1 MLINKIMKKIYSIL
15 LATAAFLTG
24 CTQYADE
31 PILDVS
37 GSGAK
42 GNLVINIENNINQVG
57 GTRATDSGFC
67 DGDAVGIY
75 AVNYKNGAPGT
86 LQIEGNQADN
96 VRYMFDAEEYKWT
109 PEYDVY
115 FLDDDTAVDLIG
127 YYPYANPL
135 SVTEYPFEVQRKQN
149 TEAGNG
155 LMGGYEASDFLWS
168 KATNIAPT
176 EKRIKMTFYH
186 RMAGVYVTLVE
197 GSGWADGEWAQ
208 LNKEMLVKNTIRKST
223 IDLATGTVTPTGEKP
238 ADDIIPFVDGYNYR
252 AVVVPQSVGS
262 GESLFSI
269 TVDGVPYNYKYKVDG
284 IPTTFD
290 YVSGK
295 MHKFTIEVSKT
306 EQTGIEFK
314 ELSVSITAWEADN
327 ASHQDDA
334 REYVV
339 VHNPIAGQLERT
351 MVDRLEMD
359 VTAIKNLKLTGSI
372 NAADYDFMREKMISL
387 MRINLKDVESM
398 IDGIYQIPYKA
409 FKDKK
414 NIIKCVFPNKLEVIA
429 QEAFGGTSLT
439 GAIVLPE
446 GLKYVS
452 GFNSTKI
459 TSIKFPTTLEII
471 GGNGAGDYNSVGG
484 NAAFYNCASLI
495 CEISLPQSLKK
506 IGDYAFSCSA
516 IEGNLVLPENMEYI
530 GNHAFNGCS
539 GLIGSLTIP
548 SGIKVI
554 GTYSFSYCGF
564 TGNLTLP
571 MGLTEIQSY
580 AFLNTKFKGE
590 LNVPS
595 TVTTIGD
602 SAFANTEFNGTLI
615 FPKELIYLG
624 SGVFSGCWR
633 LSGII
638 EIPQNIVAIPQS
650 LFSGCTNI
658 EGVVLHK
665 DVEVIESNAFQN
677 CYYITSMVCKAK
689 NPPTIKSNSFNGVAK
704 DNFVIEVPEAS
715 VKQYQNAA
723 YWREFKRIEAHRE
736 FSISRNLLRT
746 LNAEHSKT
754 FLVRALA
761 GEEWS
766 VESCPEWVT
775 VTPSNGVGKTEVTV
789 TVHQMPNGYAGS
801 FKVEAP
807 RTSNTSSVQYTTHNG
822 RAGEIVFLLN
832 EKSYRS
838 RMTVEQYDYEYG
850 DGDMI
855 THQTATVGNGV
866 NIVLM
871 GDCFDARD
879 IAMGKYLDAMNE
891 ACPYFFDIEPYLT
904 YKDYFNVYSVFGMSA
919 DSGMGTAN
927 TIREA
932 RFGSQYTLNEGVSP
946 DFETVFA
953 GACVAPINDDVS
965 TTLIIL
971 IENSN
976 EYSGLCYMYG
986 DGSAVAVVPMS
997 TDPAPYDF
1005 RGLIHHEAGGHG
1017 FGKLAD
1023 EYIYHNAFI
1032 SACPICSGDM
1042 RPAIWNMKSYGFF
1055 DNVSLTGDWNEIEWS
1070 HLIFDPQYSNVV
1082 DVYEGAY
1089 MHARGV
1095 YRSEATSCMNNNI
1108 PYYNAI
1114 SREAMVKRI
1123 MKYAGE
1129 EYSFEAFKAKDYES
1143 LPSSAKP
1150 ETRAWDGESSTSG
1163 SSQFNQRPPK
1173 FMGEKPKFD
1182 KNKF

>member
-1 MLINKIMKKIYSIL
+1 MKKMIMVITLINKIMKKIFSIL
-15 LATAAFLTG
+15 LTTATLFAG
-24 CTQYADE
+24 CIQYADE

-37 GSGAK
+37 GPGVQ
-42 GNLVINIENNINQVG
+42 GNLAINIENNINQVG
-57 GTRATDSGFC
+57 TTRATDSGFC

-75 AVNYKNGAPGT
+75 AVNYKDGAPGT
-86 LQIEGNQADN
+86 LQLEGNQADN
-96 VRYMFDAEEYKWT
+96 VRYMFDAEEYKWI

-127 YYPYANPL
+127 YYPYANPS

-168 KATNIAPT
+168 KATNVAPT

-197 GSGWADGEWAQ
+197 GSGWDDGEWAQ
-208 LNKEMLVKNTIRKST
+208 LQKDVLVKNTIRKST

-238 ADDIIPFVDGYNYR
+238 ADDIIPYVDGYNFR
-252 AVVVPQSVGS
+252 AVVVPQSIGS

-284 IPTTFD
+284 VPTTFD

-295 MHKFTIEVSKT
+295 MHKFTIEVSKK

-351 MVDRLEMD
+351 MIDRLEMD
-359 VTAIKNLKLTGSI
+359 VTKIKNLKLTGAI
-372 NAADYDFMREKMISL
+372 DHNDYTFMDIEMTSL
-387 MRINLKDVESM
+387 MRLNLKEVESYW
-398 IDGIYQIPYKA
+398 DGVYQTGNMRNKTTL
-409 FKDKK
+409 
-414 NIIKCVFPNKLEVIA
+414 IKCVLPDKLERIGDGS
-429 QEAFGGTSLT
+429 FSDTSLT
-439 GAIVLPE
+439 GTLIIPE
-446 GLKYVS
+446 GVKYVA
-452 GFNSTKI
+452 GFDGTKI
-459 TSIKFPTTLEII
+459 SNVQFPSTLEEIGDVAFSSCSALMCELSFPHSLKRI
-471 GGNGAGDYNSVGG
+471 GGN
-484 NAAFYNCASLI
+484 
-495 CEISLPQSLKK
+495 
-506 IGDYAFSCSA
+506 AFSGSA
-516 IEGNLVLPENMEYI
+516 IRGNLVLPEGLEHI
-530 GNHAFNGCS
+530 GGSAFSYCS
-539 GLIGSLTIP
+539 GLTGSLTIP

-554 GTYSFSYCGF
+554 ESFSFCQCGF
-564 TGNLTLP
+564 TGNLNLP
-571 MGLTEIQSY
+571 MGLTEIQEG
-580 AFLNTKFKGE
+580 AFCGTKFKGE
-590 LNVPS
+590 LNIPS
-595 TVTTIGD
+595 TVTIIGSD
-602 SAFANTEFNGTLI
+602 AFAITEFNGTLI
-615 FPKELIYLG
+615 LPKELIVLG
-624 SGVFSGCWR
+624 SGAFANCWR
-633 LSGII
+633 LSGVV
-638 EIPQNIVAIPQS
+638 EIPENITVIPS
-650 LFSGCTNI
+650 NLFYGCGVL

-665 DVEVIESNAFQN
+665 DVEVIASSAFEN
-677 CYYITSMVCKAK
+677 CYNITSFVSKAK
-689 NPPTIKSNSFNGVAK
+689 NPPVVDASCFNGVAK
-704 DNFVIEVPEAS
+704 DNFVVEVPEES
-715 VKQYQNAA
+715 VKKYQFASG
-723 YWREFKRIEAHRE
+723 WDEFKRIEAHRE

-766 VESCPEWVT
+766 VENCPEWVT
-775 VTPSNGVGKTEVTV
+775 VTPSSGVGKTEVTV
-789 TVHQMPNGYAGS
+789 TVHEMKPEN
-801 FKVEAP
+801 VENF
-807 RTSNTSSVQYTTHNG
+807 TVETLTNSWGGVETTTHDG
-822 RAGEIVFLLN
+822 RKGEIVFLLN
-832 EKSYRS
+832 DKDYRS
-838 RMTVEQYDYEYG
+838 RMTVEQYDYEYS

-871 GDCFDARD
+871 GDCFDAKD
-879 IAMGKYLDAMNE
+879 ISEGKYLKAMQDAYT
-891 ACPYFFDIEPYLT
+891 YFFDIEPYLT

-932 RFGSQYTLNEGVSP
+932 RFGSQYTLIEGVLP

-971 IENSN
+971 IENSS

-997 TDPAPYDF
+997 NDPAPYDF
-1005 RGLIHHEAGGHG
+1005 RGLVHHEAGGHG

-1023 EYIYHNAFI
+1023 EYIYHNSFV
-1032 SACPICSGDM
+1032 SACPACGNG
-1042 RPAIWNMKSYGFF
+1042 PYLAILANKSYGFYE
-1055 DNVSLTGDWNEIEWS
+1055 NVSLTGDWNEIEWS

-1143 LPSSAKP
+1143 LPSSARP
-1150 ETRAWDGESSTSG
+1150 ETRAEWDGVSSTSG

-1182 KNKF
+1182 KSKF

>member
-1 MLINKIMKKIYSIL
+1 MKRDL
-15 LATAAFLTG
+15 LHLLCCGALLFAG
-24 CTQYADE
+24 CTQDIDE
-31 PILDVS
+31 PIINSPTPSTPS
-37 GSGAK
+37 GD
-42 GNLVINIENNINQVG
+42 LRIDIENNINQVSS
-57 GTRATDSGFC
+57 TRATDSGFC

-75 AVNYKNGAPGT
+75 AVNYKDGAPGT
-86 LQIEGNQADN
+86 LQLEGNQADN
-96 VRYMFDAEEYKWT
+96 VRYMFDAEEYKWI

-127 YYPYANPL
+127 YYPYANPS

-168 KATNIAPT
+168 KATNVAPT

-208 LNKEMLVKNTIRKST
+208 LQKDVLVKNTIRKST

-238 ADDIIPFVDGYNYR
+238 ADDIIPYVDGYNFR
-252 AVVVPQSVGS
+252 AVVVPQSIGS

-284 IPTTFD
+284 VPTTFD

-295 MHKFTIEVSKT
+295 MHKFTIEVSKK

-314 ELSVSITAWEADN
+314 ELAVSITAWEADN

-339 VHNPIAGQLERT
+339 VHCPIAGQLERT
-351 MVDRLEMD
+351 MIDRLEMD
-359 VTAIKNLKLTGSI
+359 ATKIKNLKLTGSI
-372 NAADYDFMREKMISL
+372 NAADYEFMCDKMTSL
-387 MRINLKDVESM
+387 MRLNLKKVESYWE
-398 IDGIYQIPYKA
+398 GKYRTGSLSGKTTL
-409 FKDKK
+409 
-414 NIIKCVFPNKLEVIA
+414 IKCVLPDKLEIL
-429 QEAFGGTSLT
+429 GGFSNTSLT
-439 GAIVLPE
+439 GTLIIPE
-446 GLKYVS
+446 GVKYVY
-452 GFNSTKI
+452 GFENTKI
-459 TSIKFPTTLEII
+459 SNVQFPSTLE
-471 GGNGAGDYNSVGG
+471 
-484 NAAFYNCASLI
+484 
-495 CEISLPQSLKK
+495 E
-506 IGDYAFSCSA
+506 IGDVAFSSCSA
-516 IEGNLVLPENMEYI
+516 LMCELSLPHSLKRIGGSAFNGSAIRGNLVLPEGLEHI
-530 GNHAFNGCS
+530 GGSAFSYCS
-539 GLIGSLTIP
+539 GLTGSLTIP

-554 GTYSFSYCGF
+554 ESFSFRQCGF
-564 TGNLTLP
+564 TGNLNLP
-571 MGLTEIQSY
+571 MGLTEIQEG
-580 AFLNTKFKGE
+580 AFCGTKFKGE
-590 LNVPS
+590 LNIPS
-595 TVTTIGD
+595 TVTKIG
-602 SAFANTEFNGTLI
+602 SNAFGHPFYGSCEFNGTLI
-615 FPKELIYLG
+615 LPKELIVLG
-624 SGVFSGCWR
+624 SGAFYGCWR
-633 LSGII
+633 LSGVV
-638 EIPQNIVAIPQS
+638 EIPENITVIPS
-650 LFSGCTNI
+650 ELFAGCGVL
-658 EGVVLHK
+658 EGLILHK
-665 DVEVIESNAFQN
+665 DVEVIESGAFAN
-677 CYYITSMVCKAK
+677 CFYITSLVSKAK
-689 NPPTIKSNSFNGVAK
+689 NPPMVDASCFNGVAK
-704 DNFVIEVPEAS
+704 DNFVVEVPEES
-715 VKQYQNAA
+715 VKKYQFASG
-723 YWREFKRIEAHRE
+723 WDEFKRIEAHRE

-766 VESCPEWVT
+766 VENCPEWVT
-775 VTPSNGVGKTEVTV
+775 VTPSSGVGKTEVTV
-789 TVHQMPNGYAGS
+789 TVHEMKPEN
-801 FKVEAP
+801 VENF
-807 RTSNTSSVQYTTHNG
+807 TVETLTNSWGGVETTTHDG
-822 RAGEIVFLLN
+822 RKGEIVFLLN
-832 EKSYRS
+832 DKDYRS
-838 RMTVEQYDYEYG
+838 RMTVEQYDYEYS
-850 DGDMI
+850 DGDMT

-891 ACPYFFDIEPYLT
+891 AYSYFFDIEPYLT

-919 DSGMGTAN
+919 DSGMGTVN

-932 RFGSQYTLNEGVSP
+932 RFGSQYTLNAGVSP

-953 GACVAPINDDVS
+953 GACVAPINVDVS

-997 TDPAPYDF
+997 NDPAPYDF
-1005 RGLIHHEAGGHG
+1005 RGLVHHEAGGHG

-1023 EYIYHNAFI
+1023 EYIYHNVFT
-1032 SACPICSGDM
+1032 SACPICGDL
-1042 RPAIWNMKSYGFF
+1042 RPAIWNMKSYGFYE
-1055 DNVSLTGDWNEIEWS
+1055 NISLTGDWNEIEWS

-1143 LPSSAKP
+1143 LPSSARP
-1150 ETRAWDGESSTSG
+1150 ETRAEWDGVSSTSG

-1182 KNKF
+1182 KSKF

>member
-1 MLINKIMKKIYSIL
+1 MKKIYSTL
-15 LATAAFLTG
+15 LCAALLFVG
-24 CTQYADE
+24 CTQDIDTPVVDS
-31 PILDVS
+31 PISNTPTGDLRID
-37 GSGAK
+37 
-42 GNLVINIENNINQVG
+42 IENNINQVG
-57 GTRATDSGFC
+57 TTRATDSGFC

-75 AVNYKNGAPGT
+75 AVNYKDGAPGT

-96 VRYMFDAEEYKWT
+96 VRYMFDAEEYKWI

-127 YYPYANPL
+127 YYPYANPS

-238 ADDIIPFVDGYNYR
+238 ADDIIPYVDGYNYR

-269 TVDGVPYNYKYKVDG
+269 TVDGTPYNYKYKVDG
-284 IPTTFD
+284 VPTTFD

-295 MHKFTIEVSKT
+295 MHKFTIEVSKK

-339 VHNPIAGQLERT
+339 VHNPIAGQLEQQ

-359 VTAIKNLKLTGSI
+359 VTTIKNLKLTGAI
-372 NAADYDFMREKMISL
+372 DYNDYTFMCNEMTSL
-387 MRINLKDVESM
+387 MRLNLKEVESYW
-398 IDGIYQIPYKA
+398 DGVYQTGNMSGKTTL
-409 FKDKK
+409 
-414 NIIKCVFPNKLEVIA
+414 IKCVLPDKLERIG
-429 QEAFGGTSLT
+429 EYAFSGTSLT
-439 GAIVLPE
+439 GTLIIPE
-446 GLKYVS
+446 GVKYVA
-452 GFNSTKI
+452 GFDGTKI
-459 TSIKFPTTLEII
+459 SNVQFPSTLEEIDW
-471 GGNGAGDYNSVGG
+471 GAFGSCS
-484 NAAFYNCASLI
+484 ALM
-495 CEISLPQSLKK
+495 CEISLPHSLKR
-506 IGDYAFSCSA
+506 IGSGAFRGSA
-516 IEGNLVLPENMEYI
+516 IRGNLVLPEGLEYI
-530 GNHAFNGCS
+530 GDSAFYGCS
-539 GLIGSLTIP
+539 GLTGSLTIP

-554 GTYSFSYCGF
+554 ESSSFRECGF

-571 MGLTEIQSY
+571 MGLTEIQSS
-580 AFLNTKFKGE
+580 AFSSTKFKGE
-590 LNVPS
+590 LNIPS
-595 TVTTIGD
+595 TVTSIGD
-602 SAFANTEFNGTLI
+602 YAFAYTEFNGTLI
-615 FPKELIYLG
+615 LPKELIVLG
-624 SGVFSGCWR
+624 SGAFYGCWR
-633 LSGII
+633 LSGVV
-638 EIPQNIVAIPQS
+638 EIPENITVIPS
-650 LFSGCTNI
+650 ELFAGCRVL
-658 EGVVLHK
+658 EGIVLHK
-665 DVEVIESNAFQN
+665 DVEVIESGAFAN
-677 CYYITSMVCKAK
+677 CFYITSFVSKAK
-689 NPPTIKSNSFNGVAK
+689 NPPVVDASCFNGVAK
-704 DNFVIEVPEAS
+704 DNFVVEVPEES
-715 VKQYQNAA
+715 VKKYQFASG
-723 YWREFKRIEAHRE
+723 WDEFKRIEAHRE

-746 LNAEHSKT
+746 LNNKHSKT
-754 FLVRALA
+754 FVMRAPA
-761 GEEWS
+761 GEAWS
-766 VESCPEWVT
+766 VESAPEWVT
-775 VTPSNGVGKTEVTV
+775 VTPSSGVGKTEVTV
-789 TVHQMPNGYAGS
+789 TVHEMKPEN
-801 FKVEAP
+801 VENF
-807 RTSNTSSVQYTTHNG
+807 TVETLTNSWGGVETTTHDG
-822 RAGEIVFLLN
+822 RKGEIVFLLN
-832 EKSYRS
+832 DKDYRS

-879 IAMGKYLDAMNE
+879 IAMGKYLKAMQDAYT
-891 ACPYFFDIEPYLT
+891 YFFDIEPYLT

-932 RFGSQYTLNEGVSP
+932 RFGSQYTLNAGVEP
-946 DFETVFA
+946 NFETVFA
-953 GACVAPINDDVS
+953 GACVAPISDDVS
-965 TTLIIL
+965 KTLIVL
-971 IENSN
+971 IENSS

-997 TDPAPYDF
+997 NDPAPYDF

-1032 SACPICSGDM
+1032 QSCSCGCCGHVKEVN
-1042 RPAIWNMKSYGFF
+1042 AMKSCGFYE
-1055 DNVSLTGDWNEIEWS
+1055 NISLTGDWNEIEWS

-1082 DVYEGAY
+1082 DVYEGAFY
-1089 MHARGV
+1089 HTRGV

-1143 LPSSAKP
+1143 LPSSARP
-1150 ETRAWDGESSTSG
+1150 ETRAEWDGVSSTSG

-1173 FMGEKPKFD
+1173 FMGEKPQFD
-1182 KNKF
+1182 KSKF

>member
-1 MLINKIMKKIYSIL
+1 MIMRKIYSTL
-15 LATAAFLTG
+15 LCASLVLVG
-24 CTQYADE
+24 CTQDFDTPVYD
-31 PILDVS
+31 PQTPTTPTGDLRID
-37 GSGAK
+37 
-42 GNLVINIENNINQVG
+42 IENNINQVG
-57 GTRATDSGFC
+57 TTRATDSGFC

-75 AVNYKNGAPGT
+75 AVNYKDGAPGT
-86 LQIEGNQADN
+86 LQLEGNQADN
-96 VRYMFDAEEYKWT
+96 VRYMFDAEEYKWI

-127 YYPYANPL
+127 YYPYANPS

-168 KATNIAPT
+168 KATNVAPT

-208 LNKEMLVKNTIRKST
+208 LQKDVLVKNTIRKST

-238 ADDIIPFVDGYNYR
+238 EDDIIPFVDGYNFR
-252 AVVVPQSVGS
+252 AVVVPQSIGS

-284 IPTTFD
+284 VPTTFD

-295 MHKFTIEVSKT
+295 MHKFTIEVSKK
-306 EQTGIEFK
+306 EQTGVEFK
-314 ELSVSITAWEADN
+314 ELAVSITAWEADN

-351 MVDRLEMD
+351 MIDRLEMD
-359 VTAIKNLKLTGSI
+359 VTTIKNLKLTGSI
-372 NAADYDFMREKMISL
+372 NAADYEFMRDKMTSL
-387 MRINLKDVESM
+387 MRLNLKEVESYWE
-398 IDGIYQIPYKA
+398 GKYRTGSLSGKTTL
-409 FKDKK
+409 
-414 NIIKCVFPNKLEVIA
+414 IKCVLPDKLEIL
-429 QEAFGGTSLT
+429 GGFSNTSLT
-439 GAIVLPE
+439 GTLIIPE
-446 GLKYVS
+446 GVKYVY
-452 GFNSTKI
+452 GFENTKI
-459 TSIKFPTTLEII
+459 SNVQFPSTLEEI
-471 GGNGAGDYNSVGG
+471 GDV
-484 NAAFYNCASLI
+484 AFSSCSALM
-495 CEISLPQSLKK
+495 CEISLPHSLKR
-506 IGDYAFSCSA
+506 IGGNAFSGSA
-516 IEGNLVLPENMEYI
+516 IRGNLVLPEGLEHI
-530 GNHAFNGCS
+530 GGSAFSYCS
-539 GLIGSLTIP
+539 GLTGSLTIP

-554 GTYSFSYCGF
+554 ESFSFRQCGF
-564 TGNLTLP
+564 TGNLNLP
-571 MGLTEIQSY
+571 MGLTEIQEG
-580 AFLNTKFKGE
+580 AFCGTKFKGE
-590 LNVPS
+590 LNIPS
-595 TVTTIGD
+595 TVTKIG
-602 SAFANTEFNGTLI
+602 SNAFGHPFYGSCEFNGTLI
-615 FPKELIYLG
+615 LPKELIVLG
-624 SGVFSGCWR
+624 SGAFYGCWR
-633 LSGII
+633 LSGVV
-638 EIPQNIVAIPQS
+638 EIPENITVIPS
-650 LFSGCTNI
+650 ELFAGCGVL
-658 EGVVLHK
+658 EGLILHK
-665 DVEVIESNAFQN
+665 DVEVIESGAFAN
-677 CYYITSMVCKAK
+677 CFYITSLVSKAK
-689 NPPTIKSNSFNGVAK
+689 NPPVVDASCFNGVAK
-704 DNFVIEVPEAS
+704 DNFVVEVPEES
-715 VKQYQNAA
+715 VKKYQFASG
-723 YWREFKRIEAHRE
+723 WDEFKRIEAHRE

-766 VESCPEWVT
+766 VENCPEWVT
-775 VTPSNGVGKTEVTV
+775 VTPSSGVGKTEVTV
-789 TVHQMPNGYAGS
+789 TVHEMKPEN
-801 FKVEAP
+801 VENF
-807 RTSNTSSVQYTTHNG
+807 TVETLTNSWGGVETTTHDG
-822 RAGEIVFLLN
+822 RKGEIVFLLN
-832 EKSYRS
+832 DKDYRS
-838 RMTVEQYDYEYG
+838 RMTVEQYDYEYS
-850 DGDMI
+850 DGDMT

-891 ACPYFFDIEPYLT
+891 AYSYFFDIEPYLT

-919 DSGMGTAN
+919 DSGMGTVN

-932 RFGSQYTLNEGVSP
+932 RFGSQYTLNAGVSP

-997 TDPAPYDF
+997 SDPAPYDF
-1005 RGLIHHEAGGHG
+1005 RGLVHHEAGGHG

-1032 SACPICSGDM
+1032 SACPICGDL
-1042 RPAIWNMKSYGFF
+1042 RPAIWNMKSYGFYE
-1055 DNVSLTGDWNEIEWS
+1055 NVSLTGDWNEIEWS

-1143 LPSSAKP
+1143 LPSSARP
-1150 ETRAWDGESSTSG
+1150 ETRAWDGESNTSG

-1173 FMGEKPKFD
+1173 FMGEKPQFD
-1182 KNKF
+1182 KSKF

>member
-1 MLINKIMKKIYSIL
+1 MKRDL
-15 LATAAFLTG
+15 LHLLCCSALLFAG
-24 CTQYADE
+24 CTQDFDTPVVDS
-31 PILDVS
+31 PISTTPTGDLRID
-37 GSGAK
+37 
-42 GNLVINIENNINQVG
+42 IENNINQVCT
-57 GTRATDSGFC
+57 TRATDSGFC

-75 AVNYKNGAPGT
+75 AVNYKDGAPGT
-86 LQIEGNQADN
+86 LQLEGNQADN
-96 VRYMFDAEEYKWT
+96 VRYMFDAEEYKWI

-127 YYPYANPL
+127 YYPYANPS

-168 KATNIAPT
+168 KATNVAPT

-208 LNKEMLVKNTIRKST
+208 LQKDVLVKNTIRKST

-252 AVVVPQSVGS
+252 AVVVPQSIGS

-284 IPTTFD
+284 VPTTFD

-295 MHKFTIEVSKT
+295 MHKFTIEVSKK
-306 EQTGIEFK
+306 EQTGVEFK
-314 ELSVSITAWEADN
+314 ELAVSITAWEADN

-339 VHNPIAGQLERT
+339 VYCPAVGQLERT
-351 MVDRLEMD
+351 MVERFEMD
-359 VTAIKNLKLTGSI
+359 VTTIKNLKLTGSI
-372 NAADYDFMREKMISL
+372 NAADYEFMRAKMTSL
-387 MRINLKDVESM
+387 MRLNLKEVESYW
-398 IDGIYQIPYKA
+398 DGVYQTGSLDGKTTL
-409 FKDKK
+409 
-414 NIIKCVFPNKLEVIA
+414 IKCVLPDKLEIL
-429 QEAFGGTSLT
+429 GGFSNTSLT
-439 GAIVLPE
+439 GTLIIPEGVKYVYGFMNTKISNVQFPSTLEEIDEYAFASCSALMCELSLPHSLKRIGDSAFKDSAIRGNLILPE
-446 GLKYVS
+446 GL
-452 GFNSTKI
+452 
-459 TSIKFPTTLEII
+459 
-471 GGNGAGDYNSVGG
+471 
-484 NAAFYNCASLI
+484 
-495 CEISLPQSLKK
+495 
-506 IGDYAFSCSA
+506 
-516 IEGNLVLPENMEYI
+516 EYI
-530 GNHAFNGCS
+530 GSDAFCWCYS
-539 GLIGSLTIP
+539 LTGSLVIPNGIKAIP
-548 SGIKVI
+548 STHGW
-554 GTYSFSYCGF
+554 GTFRGCGF
-564 TGNLTLP
+564 NGNLTLP
-571 MGLTEIQSY
+571 MGLTEIQSS
-580 AFLNTKFKGE
+580 AFADTKFKGE
-590 LNVPS
+590 LNIPS
-595 TVTTIGD
+595 TVTIIGSD
-602 SAFANTEFNGTLI
+602 AFAATEFNGTLI
-615 FPKELIYLG
+615 LPKELIVLG
-624 SGVFSGCWR
+624 SGAFANCWR
-633 LSGII
+633 LSGVV
-638 EIPQNIVAIPQS
+638 EIPENITVIPS
-650 LFSGCTNI
+650 ELFYGCSNI
-658 EGVVLHK
+658 EGIVLHK
-665 DVEVIESNAFQN
+665 DVEVIASSAFEN
-677 CYYITSMVCKAK
+677 CFYITSFVSKAK
-689 NPPTIKSNSFNGVAK
+689 NPPVVDASCFNGVAK
-704 DNFVIEVPEAS
+704 DNFVVEVPEES
-715 VKQYQNAA
+715 VKKYQFASG
-723 YWREFKRIEAHRE
+723 WDEFKRIEAHRE

-766 VESCPEWVT
+766 VESCPDWVT
-775 VTPSNGVGKTEVTV
+775 VTPSSGVGKTEVTV
-789 TVHQMPNGYAGS
+789 TVHEMAATDVDS
-801 FKVEAP
+801 FTVE
-807 RTSNTSSVQYTTHNG
+807 TLTNSWGGVETTAHDG
-822 RAGEIVFLLN
+822 RKGEIVFLLN
-832 EKSYRS
+832 DKDYRS

-850 DGDMI
+850 DGDLI

-871 GDCFDARD
+871 GDCFDAKD
-879 IAMGKYLDAMNE
+879 ISEGKYLKAMQDAYT
-891 ACPYFFDIEPYLT
+891 YFFDIEPYLT

-946 DFETVFA
+946 NFETVFA

-971 IENSN
+971 IENSS

-997 TDPAPYDF
+997 NDPAPYDF
-1005 RGLIHHEAGGHG
+1005 RGLVHHEAGGHG

-1023 EYIYHNAFI
+1023 EYIYHNSFVY
-1032 SACPICSGDM
+1032 ACGYGCGNVPYL
-1042 RPAIWNMKSYGFF
+1042 AILANKSYGFYE
-1055 DNVSLTGDWNEIEWS
+1055 NVSLTGDWNEIEWS

-1143 LPSSAKP
+1143 LPSSARP
-1150 ETRAWDGESSTSG
+1150 ETRAWDGESNTSG

-1173 FMGEKPKFD
+1173 FMGEKPQFD
-1182 KNKF
+1182 KSKF

>member
-1 MLINKIMKKIYSIL
+1 M
-15 LATAAFLTG
+15 
-24 CTQYADE
+24 
-31 PILDVS
+31 S
-37 GSGAK
+37 GPSVQ
-42 GNLVINIENNINQVG
+42 GNLAINIESNINQVAS
-57 GTRATDSGFC
+57 TRATDSGFC

-75 AVNYKNGAPGT
+75 AVNYNDGAPGT
-86 LQIEGNQADN
+86 LQLEGNQADN
-96 VRYMFDAEEYKWT
+96 VKYMFDAEEYKWI

-115 FLDDDTAVDLIG
+115 FLDDDTAVDLFG
-127 YYPYANPL
+127 YYPYANPS
-135 SVTEYPFEVQRKQN
+135 SVTEYPFEIQRKQN
-149 TEAGNG
+149 VEAGIG

-168 KATNIAPT
+168 KATNVAPT

-208 LNKEMLVKNTIRKST
+208 LQKDVLVKNTIRKST
-223 IDLATGTVTPTGEKP
+223 IDLATGTVTPAGEKP
-238 ADDIIPFVDGYNYR
+238 NDDIIPFVDGYNFR
-252 AVVVPQSVGS
+252 AVVVPQGVGA
-262 GESLFSI
+262 GTSLFSI

-284 IPTTFD
+284 VPATFN

-295 MHKFTIEVSKT
+295 MHKFTIEVSKK

-314 ELSVSITAWEADN
+314 ELSVSITAWDADN

-339 VHNPIAGQLERT
+339 VHCPIPGQLERT
-351 MVDRLEMD
+351 MVDRMEMD
-359 VTAIKNLKLTGSI
+359 VTTIKNLKLTGAI
-372 NAADYDFMREKMISL
+372 GKDDYTFMKNKMTSL
-387 MRINLKDVESM
+387 MRLNLKEVESC
-398 IDGIYQIPYKA
+398 INGVYQIPTDA
-409 FKDKK
+409 FSNKK
-414 NIIKCVFPNKLEVIA
+414 SLVKCVFPDKLEVIA
-429 QEAFGGTSLT
+429 KNSFGSTSLT
-439 GAIVLPE
+439 GTVVLPE

-459 TSIKFPTTLEII
+459 TNIQFPSTLEII
-471 GGNGAGDYNSVGG
+471 GGGNEIDDYSSGASTQYG
-484 NAAFYNCASLI
+484 AFYGCSSLI
-495 CEISLPQSLKK
+495 CEISLPLSLKK
-506 IGDYAFSCSA
+506 IGDHAFSSSA

-530 GNHAFNGCS
+530 GASAFSYCS
-539 GLIGSLTIP
+539 GLTGSLKIP
-548 SGIKVI
+548 NGIKVI
-554 GTYSFSYCGF
+554 ENSTFICCGF

-571 MGLTEIQSY
+571 MGLTEIRAA
-580 AFLNTKFKGE
+580 AFRETPFKGE
-590 LNVPS
+590 LNIPS

-602 SAFANTEFNGTLI
+602 SAFMYTEFNGTLI
-615 FPKELIYLG
+615 LPKELISLG
-624 SGVFSGCWR
+624 PNVFYGCWR
-633 LSGII
+633 LSGIV
-638 EIPQNIVAIPQS
+638 EIPQNIVAIPS
-650 LFSGCTNI
+650 GLFSGCGI

-665 DVEVIESNAFQN
+665 DVEVIESSAFAD
-677 CYYITSMVCKAK
+677 CFYITSMVCKAK

-766 VESCPEWVT
+766 VERCPEWVT
-775 VTPSNGVGKTEVTV
+775 VTPSSGVGKTEVTV

-801 FKVEAP
+801 FKVQAP

-822 RAGEIVFLLN
+822 RSGEIVFLSN

-838 RMTVEQYDYEYG
+838 CITVEQYDYEYG

-879 IAMGKYLDAMNE
+879 IAMGKYLDAINE
-891 ACPYFFDIEPYLT
+891 AYPYFFDIEPYKT
-904 YKDYFNVYSVFGMSA
+904 YKEYFNVYSVFGMSA
-919 DSGMGTAN
+919 DSGMGTEN

-932 RFGSQYTLNEGVSP
+932 RFGSQYTLNAGVEP
-946 DFETVFA
+946 NFETIFA
-953 GACVAPINDDVS
+953 AACVAPINDDVS

-986 DGSAVAVVPMS
+986 DGSAVAICPMS
-997 TDPAPYDF
+997 SDPAPYDF
-1005 RGLIHHEAGGHG
+1005 RGIVHHEAGGHG

-1023 EYIYHNAFI
+1023 EYIYRNTFI
-1032 SACPICSGDM
+1032 PDFCLRCGGKKTI
-1042 RPAIWNMKSYGFF
+1042 RLMKSCGFY
-1055 DNVSLTGDWNEIEWS
+1055 DNISLTGDWNMIEWT
-1070 HLIFDPQYSNVV
+1070 HLLFDPQYSDVV
-1082 DVYEGAY
+1082 DVYEGAH

-1143 LPSSAKP
+1143 LPSSARL
-1150 ETRAWDGESSTSG
+1150 ETRAEWDGVNSTSG
-1163 SSQFNQRPPK
+1163 SSRFNQRPPK
-1173 FMGEKPKFD
+1173 FMGDKPKFD
-1182 KNKF
+1182 KSKF

>member
-1 MLINKIMKKIYSIL
+1 MRKIYSAL
-15 LATAAFLTG
+15 LCASLVLVG
-24 CTQYADE
+24 CTQDFDTPVYD
-31 PILDVS
+31 PQTPTTPTGDLRID
-37 GSGAK
+37 
-42 GNLVINIENNINQVG
+42 IENNINQIG
-57 GTRATDSGFC
+57 TTRATDSGFC

-75 AVNYKNGAPGT
+75 AVNYKDGAPGT
-86 LQIEGNQADN
+86 LQLEGNQADN
-96 VRYMFDAEEYKWT
+96 VRYMFDAEEYKWI

-127 YYPYANPL
+127 YYPYADPS

-168 KATNIAPT
+168 KATNVAPT

-208 LNKEMLVKNTIRKST
+208 LQKEVLVKNTIRKST

-238 ADDIIPFVDGYNYR
+238 ADDIIPFVDGYNFR
-252 AVVVPQSVGS
+252 AVVVPQSIGS

-284 IPTTFD
+284 VPTTFD

-295 MHKFTIEVSKT
+295 MHKFTIEVSKK

-314 ELSVSITAWEADN
+314 ELAVSITAWEADN
-327 ASHQDDA
+327 VSHQDDA

-339 VHNPIAGQLERT
+339 VHCPFPGDLERT

-359 VTAIKNLKLTGSI
+359 VTKIKNLKLTGAI
-372 NAADYDFMREKMISL
+372 DHNDYYFMRDNMTSL
-387 MRINLKDVESM
+387 MRLNLKEVESK
-398 IDGIYQIPYKA
+398 IDGVYKIPDSA
-409 FKDKK
+409 FGGKTTL
-414 NIIKCVFPNKLEVIA
+414 IKCVLPDKLERI
-429 QEAFGGTSLT
+429 EGSAFNNTSLT
-439 GAIVLPE
+439 GTLLLPE
-446 GLKYVS
+446 GVKYVT
-452 GFNSTKI
+452 GFEGTKI
-459 TSIKFPTTLEII
+459 SNVQFPSTLEAI
-471 GGNGAGDYNSVGG
+471 GGS
-484 NAAFYNCASLI
+484 AFS
-495 CEISLPQSLKK
+495 
-506 IGDYAFSCSA
+506 SCSA
-516 IEGNLVLPENMEYI
+516 LMCELSLPHSLKIIDNSAFRYSAIRGNLVLPEGLEHI
-530 GNHAFNGCS
+530 GSFAFDNCS
-539 GLIGSLTIP
+539 GLTGSLTIP
-548 SGIKVI
+548 NGIKVI
-554 GTYSFSYCGF
+554 EIQSFGWCGF
-564 TGNLTLP
+564 NGTLTLP
-571 MGLTEIQSY
+571 KGLSEIQTN
-580 AFLNTKFKGE
+580 AFCCAKFKGE
-590 LNVPS
+590 LNIPES
-595 TVTTIGD
+595 VTIIGEG
-602 SAFANTEFNGTLI
+602 AFAATEFNGTLI
-615 FPKELIYLG
+615 LPKELIVLG
-624 SGVFSGCWR
+624 SGAFTQCWR
-633 LSGII
+633 LSGVV
-638 EIPQNIVAIPQS
+638 EIPENITVIPS
-650 LFSGCTNI
+650 LLFERCSSL

-665 DVEVIESNAFQN
+665 DVEVIESGAFAN
-677 CYYITSMVCKAK
+677 CFYITSLVSKAK
-689 NPPTIKSNSFNGVAK
+689 NPPVVDASCFNGVAK
-704 DNFVIEVPEAS
+704 DNFVVEVPEES
-715 VKQYQNAA
+715 VKKYQFASG
-723 YWREFKRIEAHRE
+723 WDEFKRIEAHRE

-766 VESCPEWVT
+766 VESCPDWVT
-775 VTPSNGVGKTEVTV
+775 VTPSSGVGKTEVTV
-789 TVHQMPNGYAGS
+789 TVNEMTATDVDS
-801 FKVEAP
+801 FTVE
-807 RTSNTSSVQYTTHNG
+807 TLINSWGGVETTTHDG
-822 RAGEIVFLLN
+822 RKGEIVFLLN
-832 EKSYRS
+832 EKEYRS
-838 RMTVEQYDYEYG
+838 RMTVEQYDYEYS

-891 ACPYFFDIEPYLT
+891 AYPYFFDIEPYLT

-919 DSGMGTAN
+919 DSGMGTVN

-932 RFGSQYTLNEGVSP
+932 RFGSQYTLNAGVEP

-971 IENSN
+971 IENSS

-997 TDPAPYDF
+997 NDPAPYDF
-1005 RGLIHHEAGGHG
+1005 RGLVHHEAGGHG

-1023 EYIYHNAFI
+1023 EYIYHNSFV
-1032 SACPICSGDM
+1032 SACPVCGNG
-1042 RPAIWNMKSYGFF
+1042 PYLAILANKSYGFYE
-1055 DNVSLTGDWNEIEWS
+1055 NVSLTGDWNEIEWS

-1143 LPSSAKP
+1143 LPSSARP
-1150 ETRAWDGESSTSG
+1150 ETRAWDGESNTSG

-1182 KNKF
+1182 KSKF

>member
-1 MLINKIMKKIYSIL
+1 MKRFLSFG
-15 LATAAFLTG
+15 LALALFGFTG
-24 CTQYADE
+24 CVQDMDE
-31 PILDVS
+31 PIVDTSVPTFN
-37 GSGAK
+37 GKRAI
-42 GNLVINIENNINQVG
+42 NLENSINQVR

-75 AVNYKNGAPGT
+75 AVNYKDGIPGT
-86 LQIEGNQADN
+86 LQLEGNQADN
-96 VRYMFDAEEYKWT
+96 VRYMFDAEEYKWI

-127 YYPYANPL
+127 YYPYANPS

-197 GSGWADGEWAQ
+197 GSGWADGEWSQ
-208 LNKEMLVKNTIRKST
+208 LKKEMLVKNTIRKST
-223 IDLATGTVTPTGEKP
+223 IDLATGMVTPTGEKP
-238 ADDIIPFVDGYNYR
+238 ADDIIPYIDGYNFR
-252 AVVVPQSVGS
+252 AVVVPQSIGS

-284 IPTTFD
+284 VPTTFD

-295 MHKFTIEVSKT
+295 MHKFTIEVSKK

-339 VHNPIAGQLERT
+339 VHCPAVGQLERT
-351 MVDRLEMD
+351 MIDRLEMD
-359 VTAIKNLKLTGSI
+359 VTKIKNLKLTGEI
-372 NAADYDFMREKMISL
+372 NTDDYTFMCNEMTSL
-387 MRINLKDVESM
+387 MRLNLKEVESK
-398 IDGIYQIPYKA
+398 IDGVYEIPDGA
-409 FKDKK
+409 FYEKTTL
-414 NIIKCVFPNKLEVIA
+414 IKCVFPDKLERIGDNS
-429 QEAFGGTSLT
+429 FTRTSLT
-439 GAIVLPE
+439 GTVQLPE
-446 GLKYVS
+446 GLKYVA
-452 GFNSTKI
+452 GFNGTKI
-459 TSIKFPTTLEII
+459 SNVQFPSTLEEI
-471 GGNGAGDYNSVGG
+471 GWGAFGYCS
-484 NAAFYNCASLI
+484 ALM
-495 CEISLPQSLKK
+495 CEISLPHSLKR
-506 IGDYAFSCSA
+506 IGDFAFQVSA
-516 IEGNLVLPENMEYI
+516 IRGNLVLPEGLEYI
-530 GNHAFNGCS
+530 GEYAFNDCN
-539 GLIGSLTIP
+539 GLTGSLTIP

-554 GTYSFSYCGF
+554 SNGAFDHCGL
-564 TGNLTLP
+564 TGNLNLP
-571 MGLTEIQSY
+571 MGLTEIKER
-580 AFLNTKFKGE
+580 AFRGTKFKGE
-590 LNVPS
+590 LNIPS
-595 TVTTIGD
+595 TVTIIG
-602 SAFANTEFNGTLI
+602 SEAFANTEFNGTLI
-615 FPKELIYLG
+615 LPKELIVLG
-624 SGVFSGCWR
+624 SGAFSGCWR
-633 LSGII
+633 LSGVV
-638 EIPQNIVAIPQS
+638 EIPENITVIPS
-650 LFSGCTNI
+650 NLFSGCGVL
-658 EGVVLHK
+658 EGLVLHK
-665 DVEVIESNAFQN
+665 DVEIVESGAFAN
-677 CYYITSMVCKAK
+677 CFYITSLVSKAK
-689 NPPTIKSNSFNGVAK
+689 NPPVVDASCFNGVAK
-704 DNFVIEVPEAS
+704 DNFVVEVPEES
-715 VKQYQNAA
+715 VKKYQFASG
-723 YWREFKRIEAHRE
+723 WDEFKRIEAHRE

-766 VESCPEWVT
+766 VENCPEWVT
-775 VTPSNGVGKTEVTV
+775 VTPSSGVGKTEVTV
-789 TVHQMPNGYAGS
+789 TVHEMKPEN
-801 FKVEAP
+801 VENF
-807 RTSNTSSVQYTTHNG
+807 TVETLTNSWGGVETTTHDG
-822 RAGEIVFLLN
+822 RKGEIVFLLN
-832 EKSYRS
+832 DKDYRS

-850 DGDMI
+850 DGDLI

-891 ACPYFFDIEPYLT
+891 AYPYFFDIEPYLT

-932 RFGSQYTLNEGVSP
+932 RFGSSYTLNEGVEP

-986 DGSAVAVVPMS
+986 DGSAVAICPMS
-997 TDPAPYDF
+997 SDPAPYDF
-1005 RGLIHHEAGGHG
+1005 RGIVHHEAGGHG

-1032 SACPICSGDM
+1032 SACPDCGDV
-1042 RPAIWNMKSYGFF
+1042 RPAIWNMKSYGFY

-1089 MHARGV
+1089 MHTRGV

-1143 LPSSAKP
+1143 LPSSARP

-1173 FMGEKPKFD
+1173 FMGEKPQFD
-1182 KNKF
+1182 KSKF